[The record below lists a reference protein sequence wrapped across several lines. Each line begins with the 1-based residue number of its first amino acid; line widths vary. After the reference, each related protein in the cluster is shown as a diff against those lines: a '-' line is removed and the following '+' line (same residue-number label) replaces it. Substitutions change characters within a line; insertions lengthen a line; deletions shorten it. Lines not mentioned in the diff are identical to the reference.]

1 MIPLFLISATIFT
14 LYSLP
19 SNQGFGFGSSSLAAI
34 SSQVLQAFTVAVII
48 NDGVFKKKEVL
59 RGLLMEISPIIAKK
73 KDVKERLLLKYMIQ
87 NLEECLAKDGQVDVI
102 QFSLDHNV
110 AAVAK
115 ELSSSI
121 SKANDSIKKKFI
133 SLYQ

>member
-1 MIPLFLISATIFT
+1 
-14 LYSLP
+14 
-19 SNQGFGFGSSSLAAI
+19 
-34 SSQVLQAFTVAVII
+34 
-48 NDGVFKKKEVL
+48 
-59 RGLLMEISPIIAKK
+59 MEISPIIAKK